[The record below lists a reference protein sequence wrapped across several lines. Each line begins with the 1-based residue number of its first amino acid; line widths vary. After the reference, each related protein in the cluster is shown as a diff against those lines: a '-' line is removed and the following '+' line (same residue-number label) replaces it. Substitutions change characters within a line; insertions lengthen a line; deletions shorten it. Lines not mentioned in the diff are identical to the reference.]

1 MKLGKLLSAWIVL
14 FLLNISLINAQQ
26 INTNDG
32 IKNRFGFK
40 GGLNSATLFA
50 DDVDNTKSI
59 AGFNVGL
66 FAKLPLTSFIS
77 IQPELYYT
85 TKGADITYN
94 NIFVNGTAR
103 FNLNYIELPVLVA
116 INITKNFNVHAG
128 PYAAFLVN
136 GKVSNR
142 SNVSLF
148 NFEDNIDKSD
158 YNEIDFGLAVGLG
171 VDIGSLGIGVR
182 YNYGFNTVGK
192 ERSFAGTDYTFPDAQ
207 NGVLNLYLSLSLN

>member
-1 MKLGKLLSAWIVL
+1 MRFFKTITALYVLL
-14 FLLNISLINAQQ
+14 LLNISITNAQQ
-26 INTNDG
+26 INTKDG
-32 IKNRFGFK
+32 LKNRFGFK

-66 FAKLPLTSFIS
+66 FAKLPLTTFIS

-94 NIFVNGTAR
+94 NLFVNGTAR
-103 FNLNYIELPVLVA
+103 FNLNYIELPILVA

-142 SNVSLF
+142 SNVGLF
-148 NFEDNIDKSD
+148 NFEDNIEKSD
-158 YNEIDFGLAVGLG
+158 YNEIDFGLAAGLG
-171 VDIGSLGIGVR
+171 VDFGSLGIGVR
-182 YNYGFNTVGK
+182 YSYGLKTVGK
-192 ERSFAGTDYTFPDAQ
+192 EKSFAGTNYTFPNAQ
-207 NGVLNLYLSLSLN
+207 NGVLNLYLSLSIN